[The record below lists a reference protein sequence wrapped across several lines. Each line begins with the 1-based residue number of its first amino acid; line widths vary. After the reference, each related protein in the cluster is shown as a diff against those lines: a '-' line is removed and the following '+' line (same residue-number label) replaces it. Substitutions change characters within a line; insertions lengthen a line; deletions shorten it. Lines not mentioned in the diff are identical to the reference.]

1 MDALT
6 RMMTR
11 VLSNANIIEFIA
23 SYFILLF
30 SFPRLLLIPPR
41 EVYLYLNC
49 SVYTVQYILF

>member
-30 SFPRLLLIPPR
+30 
-41 EVYLYLNC
+41 
-49 SVYTVQYILF
+49 LFQGYY